1 MRKIFFVLIIF
12 VALFALL
19 NGCRAIQHLG
29 QLEHG
34 EVYHSN
40 RPGGCCH

>member
-12 VALFALL
+12 VTLFALL
-19 NGCRAIQHLG
+19 NGCKAIKHLS
-29 QLEHG
+29 QMEHG